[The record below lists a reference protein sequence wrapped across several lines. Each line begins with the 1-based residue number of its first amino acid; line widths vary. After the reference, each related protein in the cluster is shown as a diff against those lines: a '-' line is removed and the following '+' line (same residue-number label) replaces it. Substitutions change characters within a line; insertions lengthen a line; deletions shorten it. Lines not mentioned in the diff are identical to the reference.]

1 MEIPLFQSDEPQ
13 RIERCVLYPYPDLRR
28 IWARCW
34 LAGAQGEDRPNLE
47 LVVLNPDGTENTSV
61 LMLAHDELRAETT
74 LHLRNPTRGA
84 TYPMVVTLSR
94 GISDAPEVLDEHEFG
109 LTLEFRDPD
118 GGEPGFGFGVDWDE
132 VKRKAGRL

>member
-1 MEIPLFQSDEPQ
+1 MEIPLFQTDEPQ

-34 LAGAQGEDRPNLE
+34 LTGAQSEERPNLE

-74 LHLRNPTRGA
+74 LHLRNPTPGA
-84 TYPMVVTLSR
+84 TYPVVVTLSR
-94 GISDAPEVLDEHEFG
+94 GISATPEVLDEHEFG

-118 GGEPGFGFGVDWDE
+118 TGEPGFGFGVDWDE